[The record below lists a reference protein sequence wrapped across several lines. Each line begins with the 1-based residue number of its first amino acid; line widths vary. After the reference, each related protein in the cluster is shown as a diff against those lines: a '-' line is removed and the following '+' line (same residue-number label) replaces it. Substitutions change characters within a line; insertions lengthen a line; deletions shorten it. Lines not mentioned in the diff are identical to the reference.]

1 MAKSPVLSAISE
13 IPGSAS
19 AKVRWTFANWQNS
32 RGSIDES
39 LIGKISV
46 SLFFNG
52 VNRKNSLESVTFL
65 LSTFEIHL

>member
-1 MAKSPVLSAISE
+1 
-13 IPGSAS
+13 
-19 AKVRWTFANWQNS
+19 VRWTFANWQNS